1 MKTMAMQSDE
11 RKKKIILFSSIGVVA
26 VCVIWLF
33 VYLFVLSRPLEYKV
47 DSGYA
52 TFVEQAKKFLNSGP
66 YSGVEIEQI
75 DGAKTARVFGP
86 VLTRAD
92 EEAVK
97 KALNA
102 IQPRPELVFELVPE
116 KK

>member
-1 MKTMAMQSDE
+1 MKATTNNGE
-11 RKKKIILFSSIGVVA
+11 RNRNLILYTSIGVVGLSL
-26 VCVIWLF
+26 VWLV
-33 VYLFVLSRPLEYKV
+33 VYFFVLSKPVEYKV

-52 TFVEQAKKFLNSGP
+52 AFVEQAKKFLNSGP
-66 YSGVEIEQI
+66 YSGVEIQQV
-75 DGAKTARVFGP
+75 DGAKTAKVFGP

-97 KALNA
+97 KALSA

>member
-1 MKTMAMQSDE
+1 MKAMAKNEEQ
-11 RKKKIILFSSIGVVA
+11 KKKIILYTSAGVVGL
-26 VCVIWLF
+26 CVVWLVMYF
-33 VYLFVLSRPLEYKV
+33 FVLSRPVQYKV

-52 TFVEQAKKFLNSGP
+52 AFVEQAKKFLSSGP

-97 KALNA
+97 KALSD

>member
-1 MKTMAMQSDE
+1 MKATANKDE
-11 RKKKIILFSSIGVVA
+11 QKKKIILFTSAGVIGLCVV
-26 VCVIWLF
+26 WLV
-33 VYLFVLSRPLEYKV
+33 VYFFVLARPKVHKV

-52 TFVEQAKKFLNSGP
+52 AFVEQAKKFLNSGP
-66 YSGVEIEQI
+66 YSGVEIQQV
-75 DGAKTARVFGP
+75 DGAKTAKVFGP

-97 KALNA
+97 KALSE